1 MLIRKLQVY
10 ICFFCEERFG
20 DKDRLTSHQNTCKMR
35 SLGLQ
40 TLFRDPGLPRQEE
53 LRVPDHSRSTKRSF
67 LEHFNIISVGRAE
80 ALSTRSGGD
89 KVVCDVILIDD
100 SDEDDAVMD
109 SQPCLGSPSA
119 FITSDGR
126 NLKHRSSISQSIERK
141 NAVVV
146 KRDSDTGGTSHS
158 AQKLLRIDLCS
169 PLGQRLRDHVGTLN
183 SCKCVPYESEGQQL
197 SCDSVVRNNAR
208 VYSSS
213 YLRDSSF
220 NDRLRQ
226 PSDYR
231 ITFRIGR
238 QQCLSSYCHKYKFT
252 SRQRKEFCR
261 AFDCGLSVRA
271 RRLRRRM
278 KPCRVELRKLLP
290 ILPKAPLSEMREPE
304 PTSYQNS
311 LVSTCSL
318 AVSLTKCDFQLTG
331 GNISVGNYSDLNKL
345 NTINCQMVSSL
356 SSCESSAQET
366 TAALASDSNPC
377 RSDIAATASLVTSGE
392 TVAELSQHLTRVS
405 STSAAVDNLAAEKS
419 DLLSASSARVCN
431 DSNENTNDLSDCSVS
446 VVTER
451 QHRPDSLAMTATS
464 SNVGVDPT
472 ASVNCAPTVVQTTAG
487 DSPTSDSG
495 TSFGSSM
502 EGIANT
508 MNRSGWS
515 MSGDLPPL
523 SFFCNI
529 CGDVVDCELDAKS
542 LIFDHYAGHG
552 ITNIE
557 LIDET
562 TPTGEKVIKLIELP
576 TVQANTSHSQAAKV
590 TTAGDRMKSSNPT
603 MVQPQC
609 SSQVEGGITSTAHT
623 QKKQRRVTWA
633 DEVYSA
639 VTPQPLQIQSPV
651 CPDAA
656 RHDGT
661 SYSLPVNGRPETVPT
676 AIRYPNATA
685 ERARMFWSKSS
696 LGEAT
701 NSGGPSLHAPVST
714 ALCLQSKPVAHDVLL
729 STSALSGA
737 WRDSMDVVICID

>member
-1 MLIRKLQVY
+1 VHKDTVVLGVAERSVPIKKLQVLY
-10 ICFFCEERFG
+10 ICFFCEERFR
-20 DKDRLTSHQNTCKMR
+20 DKDCLTSHQNTCKMR

-40 TLFRDPGLPRQEE
+40 TLFGDAGVPHQQEP
-53 LRVPDHSRSTKRSF
+53 RVPDHSRSTKRSF

-89 KVVCDVILIDD
+89 KVACDVIFIDD

-109 SQPCLGSPSA
+109 LPPCLGSA
-119 FITSDGR
+119 TTFITSDGR
-126 NLKHRSSISQSIERK
+126 NLKRRSIVSQSIERK

-158 AQKLLRIDLCS
+158 AQKLLRIDVCS

-183 SCKCVPYESEGQQL
+183 SSKCVPHESEGQRL
-197 SCDSVVRNNAR
+197 LCDGVVGNNAR
-208 VYSSS
+208 ACNSSFV
-213 YLRDSSF
+213 RDSPF

-231 ITFRIGR
+231 ITFRLGR
-238 QQCLSSYCHKYKFT
+238 QQYSHKYKFT

-271 RRLRRRM
+271 RRLLRRT

-290 ILPKAPLSEMREPE
+290 ILPKTPRSVMRESE
-304 PTSYQNS
+304 PTSSQNS
-311 LVSTCSL
+311 LVSTCNL

-331 GNISVGNYSDLNKL
+331 GNIPVSNYSDLNKL
-345 NTINCQMVSSL
+345 NTINCQMDSSL
-356 SSCESSAQET
+356 SSCESSARET
-366 TAALASDSNPC
+366 TAAPASDSNRC
-377 RSDIAATASLVTSGE
+377 CSDIAASASLVTSDE
-392 TVAELSQHLTRVS
+392 TVAELSQQLTRVS
-405 STSAAVDNLAAEKS
+405 STFSAVDNLATEKS

-431 DSNENTNDLSDCSVS
+431 DSNENTNDLSDCGVC
-446 VVTER
+446 VVTDR
-451 QHRPDSLAMTATS
+451 QNRPDSLAMTATS
-464 SNVGVDPT
+464 SNDGVDPT
-472 ASVNCAPTVVQTTAG
+472 ASVNCAQTVMQTTAG
-487 DSPTSDSG
+487 DSSISDSG

-502 EGIANT
+502 EGTANT
-508 MNRSGWS
+508 TNTSGWS

-552 ITNIE
+552 ISNID

-562 TPTGEKVIKLIELP
+562 TSTGEKVIKLIELP
-576 TVQANTSHSQAAKV
+576 ANTTHSQAAKV
-590 TTAGDRMKSSNPT
+590 TTTSDPMKSS
-603 MVQPQC
+603 MMQPQC
-609 SSQVEGGITSTAHT
+609 SSQVEGGILSTAHT

-633 DEVYSA
+633 DEVFGT
-639 VTPQPLQIQSPV
+639 VTSQSLQMQSPV

-661 SYSLPVNGRPETVPT
+661 SYSLPVRSETVPT
-676 AIRYPNATA
+676 AIRHPNVAT

-696 LGEAT
+696 LG
-701 NSGGPSLHAPVST
+701 PSSPKPVST
-714 ALCLQSKPVAHDVLL
+714 ALRLQAKPVAHDVLL